1 MTEDTSNHVPS
12 KENSQRPLTGDE
24 AIEAVNQAMAILPK
38 RRLECLRRLTKFV
51 AIMAML
57 LAVFVYWNLLRSPRL
72 KISKETTYITEPLTP
87 DGMRVD
93 YFTAFEQEFYPPEM
107 KTDDNGYR
115 LIVRALGDVADY
127 QLHGRQGNR
136 VAYDA
141 EAASAQV
148 YEKLGLDPAIQPTLK
163 HSAPIHTV
171 LAYFENQASE
181 GQTVGEIE
189 GRIDEPWKLDDLPML
204 ESWLE
209 ENGPA
214 LDLLGEAV
222 RKPAF
227 FMPLIRKSPEAP
239 ISESLVVGQIQ
250 RVRAF
255 ARSLT
260 ARANYRIGTGD
271 IDGAIDD
278 AVTLK
283 RLGRHV
289 QQQGTMVELLV
300 GIAVESIADAIGI
313 AGNRESQPTKKQ
325 LRRFVDELAAVPPPV
340 EMERKWLADR
350 YYTLDSL
357 QAMARDREL
366 LAEHL
371 SIWDDDEDYSPGIT
385 ISLPLDWNVIM
396 RRMNAA
402 YDNMG
407 NVNAVLPSQRR
418 SPGDIFLGV
427 RSRHVAEYLTCV
439 SLSSNS
445 AFLEA
450 RRRTNCSNNLRR
462 ITLALLLYEREHG
475 TLPPAYTVD
484 AEGKPLHSWRVL
496 LLPYVGETGLFA
508 RIRLDEPWDSEHNR
522 QFHDAAVDVYQCPS
536 ANLKQGETAYSVI
549 VGERTAFQ
557 PGEGR
562 LLDDFGTHLI
572 LVVGRWNP
580 VCWMDPASELTKAI
594 ASEGVKQRPKDR
606 DGIGCEHPGLAL
618 AALRDGSTRFIP
630 MTLEPPVLQ
639 SLLDGTADEWPQ

>member
-1 MTEDTSNHVPS
+1 MTENTSNHVPS
-12 KENSQRPLTGDE
+12 RENSQPPITGDE

-38 RRLECLRRLTKFV
+38 WRLGCLRRV
-51 AIMAML
+51 AKYVAVLALL
-57 LAVFVYWNLLRSPRL
+57 LAVFVYWNLLRTPRL

-93 YFTAFEQEFYPPEM
+93 YFAAYEQEFYPPEM

-115 LIVRALGDVADY
+115 LIVRALGDVADH
-127 QLHGRQGNR
+127 QPHDQQGNR

-141 EAASAQV
+141 EAATAQV
-148 YEKLGLDPAIQPTLK
+148 YEKLGLDRAIQPTMQ
-163 HSAPIHTV
+163 HGAPIHTL
-171 LAYFENQASE
+171 LAYFENQAPE
-181 GQTVGEIE
+181 GQTLGEVE
-189 GRIDEPWKLDDLPML
+189 RRIDEPWKLDDLPMM

-227 FMPLIRKSPEAP
+227 FMPLIRKNPEAP
-239 ISESLVVGQIQ
+239 ISESLVMGQIQ

-260 ARANYRIGTGD
+260 ARTNYRIGTGD
-271 IDGAIDD
+271 IDGAIND
-278 AVTLK
+278 AITLK

-300 GIAVESIADAIGI
+300 GIAAEGIADAIGI
-313 AGNRESQPTKKQ
+313 AGNRESQPTEKQ
-325 LRRFVDELAAVPPPV
+325 LRRFVDELAAAPPPV
-340 EMERKWLADR
+340 AMKRTQLADR
-350 YYTLDSL
+350 YHTLASL
-357 QAMARDREL
+357 QAMAHGRES

-371 SIWDDDEDYSPGIT
+371 SIWDDNEEYSPGVT
-385 ISLPLDWNVIM
+385 TSLPLDWNVIM

-407 NVNAVLPSQRR
+407 NVNAVLPSQQR

-427 RSRHVAEYLTCV
+427 RSRRVAEYLTCM
-439 SLSSNS
+439 SLSPNS

-462 ITLALLLYEREHG
+462 IALALLLYEREHG
-475 TLPPAYTVD
+475 TLPPACTVD
-484 AEGKPLHSWRVL
+484 VEGKPLHSWRVL
-496 LLPYVGETGLFA
+496 LLPYVGETELFA
-508 RIRLDEPWDSEHNR
+508 RIRLDEPWNSEHNR
-522 QFHDAAVDVYQCPS
+522 QCHDVAVDVYQCPS
-536 ANLKQGETAYSVI
+536 ANVKQGETAYSVI
-549 VGERTAFQ
+549 VGEHTAFQ
-557 PGEGR
+557 PGEGK
-562 LLDDFGTHLI
+562 LLDDFGMHLI
-572 LVVGRWNP
+572 LVVERWKP

-606 DGIGCEHPGLAL
+606 DGIGCEHPGLVL